1 MRVKLTNIN
10 IKEGKKEIELIFVPR
25 KDEII
30 IATVD
35 GKEIASL
42 SICMMNKDVEYT
54 DKDGT
59 KKWKKINS
67 NNYWL
72 QFNPIESQSSK
83 DLADVYINDTEEE
96 TK

>member
-1 MRVKLTNIN
+1 MRVKLTNTN
-10 IKEGKKEIELIFVPR
+10 VKEGKKEIELIFVPR

-42 SICMMNKDVEYT
+42 SICMMNKDVEYA

-83 DLADVYINDTEEE
+83 DLADVYINDAEEE
-96 TK
+96 VE